1 MKLGRFGLVGLAC
14 CSAVFTAGALY
25 GQAADHAQERDI
37 APSGRGIGTRYEHGP
52 SSHRFGPERM
62 SRQKRAIGNGIY
74 YHGGPLLGTAVPP
87 NVYLIWYGNW
97 SGNTAISIL
106 TNLASHIG
114 GSSYFN
120 INTTYYNGSG
130 DHVLNA
136 VSYKGSTTDSYSQ
149 GTSLSDSAVQLVV
162 QEAISSGR
170 LALDPD
176 GVYFVLTSKDVNEK
190 SGFCSNYCGW
200 HTYGSISGTNIKY
213 AFIGNPDRCPSACEE
228 QTVSPNNNAG
238 ADGMASVIAHE
249 LEEAVTD
256 PLLNAW
262 YDNRGEENADKCAWT
277 FGSTSKASNGSSY
290 NLTLNGKQYLIQQNW
305 VNASGGY
312 CAMSY

>member
-136 VSYKGSTTDSYSQ
+136 VSYKGSTTDNYSQ

-190 SGFCSNYCGW
+190 SGSAATTAAGTRTEASAAPTSSTLSSATRTAALPRAKSRRYLPTTTRARTGW
-200 HTYGSISGTNIKY
+200 LRLLRMNWRRRSQIPFLTRGMTIAARRTPTSAPG
-213 AFIGNPDRCPSACEE
+213 PSARLRR
-228 QTVSPNNNAG
+228 PA
-238 ADGMASVIAHE
+238 
-249 LEEAVTD
+249 TD
-256 PLLNAW
+256 RA
-262 YDNRGEENADKCAWT
+262 T
-277 FGSTSKASNGSSY
+277 TSH
-290 NLTLNGKQYLIQQNW
+290 
-305 VNASGGY
+305 
-312 CAMSY
+312 